1 MGKYNVVDLFSG
13 CGGFSYGFEQTGFNV
28 VLGVDNWDL
37 ALETFEYNHKN
48 SKVLNL
54 DLHKKQSIK
63 DITKAVQN
71 HNIDVII
78 AGPPCQGF
86 SLTGTRDK
94 NDKRNSLF
102 ESVFELAK
110 ALNPKFLVIENVPGL
125 LTLYGG
131 DTREKIISTGEELGY
146 KMEYKILYAPDFGVP
161 QIRKRVFFVGSKIG
175 KFEFPKPTHHEE
187 EYVSCEA
194 AIGDLPHLKDNIGL
208 EESEYKKKPN
218 TKYQEIMR
226 QGSKKLFNHVGT
238 IHQKHVIEVIRQ
250 VPEGGN
256 HKDLP
261 KGVGESRKFNEAW
274 TRYHSKK
281 PSKTIDTGHGNHFHY
296 KYDRVPTVRENA
308 RLQSFPDKFKFKG
321 PKTKQNVQ
329 VGNAVPPILGKVLAT
344 KIKKY
349 LDETD

>member
-131 DTREKIISTGEELGY
+131 DT
-146 KMEYKILYAPDFGVP
+146 
-161 QIRKRVFFVGSKIG
+161 
-175 KFEFPKPTHHEE
+175 
-187 EYVSCEA
+187 
-194 AIGDLPHLKDNIGL
+194 
-208 EESEYKKKPN
+208 KKKLSL
-218 TKYQEIMR
+218 QE
-226 QGSKKLFNHVGT
+226 KN
-238 IHQKHVIEVIRQ
+238 
-250 VPEGGN
+250 
-256 HKDLP
+256 
-261 KGVGESRKFNEAW
+261 
-274 TRYHSKK
+274 
-281 PSKTIDTGHGNHFHY
+281 
-296 KYDRVPTVRENA
+296 
-308 RLQSFPDKFKFKG
+308 
-321 PKTKQNVQ
+321 
-329 VGNAVPPILGKVLAT
+329 
-344 KIKKY
+344 
-349 LDETD
+349 